1 MVLGDVF
8 LSPLGL
14 AALAALVPLAL
25 LYLIRPD
32 PERVELPTLD
42 FLVEDEGRDSTN
54 PLVERL
60 RRNLLLLLQALVIV
74 ALALALATP
83 YVTVPEREA
92 VDRTVVVVD
101 TSASM
106 ATETG
111 DGTRFEAAVAAARG
125 ATTGTTS
132 VVVAGPDSRV
142 VLRDGT
148 RRAAEDALSRLS
160 VADAAGD
167 LRGAM
172 VQASTLAGENAR
184 IVVLSDFAGDGAW
197 RDEVTAARA
206 RGASV
211 VLRQFDG
218 GGADN
223 VGIVDR
229 SFSGSE
235 VTLTVRNF
243 GDRPAT
249 RTLALG
255 GARREVRL
263 GSGDL
268 TTVTLPVPAGGGEA
282 RLTPGDSFPTD
293 DVAYVGAPSDAAVDV
308 LLLTNDRNRYLFA
321 ALDVIDAVDLS
332 VANPPTT
339 VREEYDVI
347 VYGDVESDRL
357 LRGTVQ
363 AGRETVERGG
373 GVAVTATD
381 DLPAET
387 YGDLLLL
394 SPGSVGTNPTIG
406 AVADDDLTRDIGFP
420 PPSEYVTGSL
430 RSGRALV
437 RTSGGA
443 PLLAVD
449 GRGSG
454 RVLYYGYIEESS
466 PFRFNY
472 QYPVFWK
479 RAVFYLAGRD
489 PLPALNRATGERLT
503 FDNETTVT
511 TPEGEVTGRTVGL
524 LDAGFYRV
532 GDRRVGASLY
542 SAAESDVTADPVDA
556 GGGAGTGGG
565 VEERRVPRPLDGA
578 IALVALALLGAELC
592 YLRRR
597 GDL

>member
-1 MVLGDVF
+1 MVLGDAF

-32 PERVELPTLD
+32 PDRIELPTLR

-54 PLVERL
+54 PLMERL
-60 RRNLLLLLQALVIV
+60 RRNLLFLLQALVII

-83 YVTVPEREA
+83 YVTAPQREA
-92 VDRTVVVVD
+92 VDRTVLVVD

-106 ATETG
+106 ATGTG
-111 DGTRFEAAVAAARG
+111 DGRTRFEAALAAARD
-125 ATTGTTS
+125 AATGTTS
-132 VVVAGPDSRV
+132 VVVAGPDPRV
-142 VLRDGT
+142 VVRDGT
-148 RRAAEDALSRLS
+148 RRAAEDALGRLS
-160 VADAAGD
+160 VVDAAGD
-167 LRGAM
+167 LRAAL

-184 IVVLSDFAGDGAW
+184 IVVLSDFAGDSAW

-206 RGASV
+206 RGVSV

-229 SFSGSE
+229 SFAGGD

-243 GDRPAT
+243 GERPAT
-249 RTLALG
+249 RTLSLG
-255 GARREVRL
+255 GTSREVRL
-263 GSGDL
+263 GPGDV

-293 DVAYVGAPSDAAVDV
+293 DVAYVGAPSDAAVEV
-308 LLLTNDRNRYLFA
+308 LLLTNDRNRYLFT

-347 VYGDVESDRL
+347 VYGDVERDRL
-357 LRGTVQ
+357 LRGTVR

-373 GVAVTATD
+373 GVAVVATD
-381 DLPAET
+381 DMPVET
-387 YGDLLLL
+387 YRDLLLL
-394 SPGSVGTNPTIG
+394 SPGAVRTNPTIG
-406 AVADDDLTRDIGFP
+406 EVVDDDLTRDIGFP
-420 PPSEYVTGSL
+420 PPSEYVNGSL

-437 RTSGGA
+437 RTSGGT
-443 PLLAVD
+443 PLIAVD
-449 GRGSG
+449 DRGSG
-454 RVLYYGYIEESS
+454 RVLYYGYMEDSS
-466 PFRFNY
+466 PFKFNF

-479 RAVFYLAGRD
+479 RATFYLAGRD
-489 PLPALNRATGERLT
+489 PLPALNRETGTRLT
-503 FDNETTVT
+503 FDEETTVA
-511 TPEGEVTGRTVGL
+511 TPDGRVTGRTVRL

-532 GDRRVGASLY
+532 GDRRIGAALY

-556 GGGAGTGGG
+556 GSGGG
-565 VEERRVPRPLDGA
+565 GGGREERRVPRPLDGPV
-578 IALVALALLGAELC
+578 ALVALALLGGELL